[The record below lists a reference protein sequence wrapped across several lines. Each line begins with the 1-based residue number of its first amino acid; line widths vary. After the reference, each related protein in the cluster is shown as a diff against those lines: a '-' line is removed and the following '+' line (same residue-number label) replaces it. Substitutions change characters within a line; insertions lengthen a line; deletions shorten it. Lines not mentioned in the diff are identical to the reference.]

1 MDTNRITEIKE
12 TQKNWNRETQ
22 LLFCTHISFATT
34 ICIRDIWAVEALI
47 DTDKISGMKQLNEL
61 QHYVMLNINRI
72 VSLQD
77 DDGFPVFTIN
87 AIKILQQSDVTKGY
101 IPFIIFKS
109 FEKSHSGASFKI
121 VSPTEY
127 LLLNQALN
135 EICGGPEAIP
145 DWEFHTRVG
154 LNKEDALSVLS
165 KLDRDW
171 LDNFDRFTKKD

>member
-1 MDTNRITEIKE
+1 MYTNRISEIRE
-12 TQKNWNRETQ
+12 SQKNWNRETQ

-34 ICIRDIWAVEALI
+34 VSVRDVWASESLSDA
-47 DTDKISGMKQLNEL
+47 DKISGMKQMNEL
-61 QHYVMLNINRI
+61 QHYVMQTISQMT
-72 VSLQD
+72 VLQVD
-77 DDGFPVFTIN
+77 EGFPDFTIN
-87 AIKILQQSDVTKGY
+87 AIKVLQQSDITKGY
-101 IPFIIFKS
+101 ITFIIFKS
-109 FEKSHSGASFKI
+109 FEKAHIGASFKI

-154 LNKEDALSVLS
+154 LSKEDALSVLS

-171 LDNFDRFTKKD
+171 LANFDRFTKKD